1 MSLNFC
7 DLSSYHPPSFCL
19 LKDDMAGMIPITSKQ
34 RVTLQLQSGI
44 SKRRE
49 FNLFENFI
57 RKHRNANDESLI
69 HIQFQLNDSE
79 HNWSGPVCIASLG
92 RFFLKF
98 RKQQSNQATAVEK
111 DITEYAT
118 VHVVEEGSSLV
129 LHFQKPPDISLPYR
143 IENCLGN
150 VAVAITYYQKV
161 VLLFHFPPLS
171 TANLVG
177 ADWNC
182 FLFVNFFDDHLRIL
196 QESLEREVLK
206 FDSSVDYVWDD
217 LTLPHKLVVQINGTH

>member
-1 MSLNFC
+1 MSVNFC

-19 LKDDMAGMIPITSKQ
+19 LKDDMAGMIPIISKQ
-34 RVTLQLQSGI
+34 RVTLQLQSGV

-69 HIQFQLNDSE
+69 HIQFHLNDSE
-79 HNWSGPVCIASLG
+79 HSWSGPVCIASLG

-98 RKQQSNQATAVEK
+98 RKQSNQEAAVEK
-111 DITEYAT
+111 GVTEYAT

-143 IENCLGN
+143 IENCLRN
-150 VAVAITYYQKV
+150 AAITYYQKV
-161 VLLFHFPPLS
+161 VLFLHFPSLS
-171 TANLVG
+171 TADLVVQIG
-177 ADWNC
+177 IVFC
-182 FLFVNFFDDHLRIL
+182 LLIFFYYHLGIL
-196 QESLEREVLK
+196 QESLDPEVLK
-206 FDSSVDYVWDD
+206 SVSSVDYVWDD